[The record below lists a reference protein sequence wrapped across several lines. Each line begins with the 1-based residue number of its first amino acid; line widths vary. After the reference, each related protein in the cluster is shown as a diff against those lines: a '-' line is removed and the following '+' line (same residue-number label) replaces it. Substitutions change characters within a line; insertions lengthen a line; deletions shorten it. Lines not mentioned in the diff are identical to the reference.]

1 MSIRGFN
8 LKKNNLFMKIE
19 NIFCYI
25 FKPMG
30 ETFQKIYLNKK

>member
-1 MSIRGFN
+1 
-8 LKKNNLFMKIE
+8 MKIE

-30 ETFQKIYLNKK
+30 ETFQKIYLNKKLKAVFKIEPN